1 MEHGLGIQLWEISM
15 RSCVS
20 SPWRLRALRLAV
32 ICGVGLWGSAAMADA
47 IHPRWIGVWFT
58 ETKQRL
64 GVSEQQFNPG
74 TDKCKWV
81 GTRPAKPTGCVAF
94 YDGSVS
100 KAQVNT
106 QLQQA
111 EKAALEIAQKQS
123 LPAADLQSIK
133 DDFKRNRQVLDKMP
147 PNVFRVVKTMAP
159 EDQTGAGPCGDYFFI
174 DQHNVYSVMACEA
187 APDAFSIKVYKKE

>member
-1 MEHGLGIQLWEISM
+1 M
-15 RSCVS
+15 RSCVH
-20 SPWRLRALRLAV
+20 SPWRLRALRLALISWLV
-32 ICGVGLWGSAAMADA
+32 LAGSAALADA

-64 GVSEQQFNPG
+64 GVSDQQFNPG

-81 GTRPAKPTGCVAF
+81 GTRPAKPTSCVAF
-94 YDGSVS
+94 YEGSVS
-100 KAQVNT
+100 KAQVT
-106 QLQQA
+106 GQLQQA

-147 PNVFRVVKTMAP
+147 PNIFRVVKTTAP
-159 EDQTGAGPCGDYFFI
+159 EDQAGSGPCTDYFFI
-174 DQHNVYSVMACEA
+174 DLHNVYSVMACES
-187 APDAFSIKVYKKE
+187 APDAFSIKAYRKE